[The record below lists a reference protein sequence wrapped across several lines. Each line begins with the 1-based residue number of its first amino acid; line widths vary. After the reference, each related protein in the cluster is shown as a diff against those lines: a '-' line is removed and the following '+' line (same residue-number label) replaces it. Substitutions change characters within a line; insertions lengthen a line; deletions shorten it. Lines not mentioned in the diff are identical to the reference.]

1 MLPDAKNMSL
11 TAIEFFLGPLPQ
23 VIALLVVA
31 VVGSIF
37 AIRRRKSQPMA
48 SRLVIIGF
56 CGILVNAVGS
66 YAVRIYSYRTFDKWH
81 DASVYGRHV
90 AEVNTMLHTVNV
102 VGVILIAA
110 AVFADRVSARSIA

>member
-1 MLPDAKNMSL
+1 MSL

-23 VIALLVVA
+23 VIALSVVA

-56 CGILVNAVGS
+56 CAIF
-66 YAVRIYSYRTFDKWH
+66 I
-81 DASVYGRHV
+81 
-90 AEVNTMLHTVNV
+90 NV
-102 VGVILIAA
+102 VGVIVIAA
-110 AVFADRVSARSIA
+110 AVFADRSLTRISNSSDALPPDCQLYPARQRTFATGSFGVAMS

>member
-1 MLPDAKNMSL
+1 MSL

-48 SRLVIIGF
+48 SRLVIIGL
-56 CGILVNAVGS
+56 CAILINAVGS

-81 DASVYGRHV
+81 DASVYGRDI
-90 AEVNTMLHTVNV
+90 AEINALLHTVNI

-110 AVFADRVSARSIA
+110 AVFADRVSARSIG

>member
-1 MLPDAKNMSL
+1 MSL

-56 CGILVNAVGS
+56 CAILVNAVGS
-66 YAVRIYSYRTFDKWH
+66 YAVRIYSYQAFDKWH
-81 DASVYGRHV
+81 DAAVYGRYI
-90 AEVNTMLHTVNV
+90 AEVNAMLHTVNV
-102 VGVILIAA
+102 VGIILIAA
-110 AVFADRVSARSIA
+110 AVFADRVSVTQLIVTDSTD